1 MNAVTAVTAMT
12 AMRSRLPTPRR
23 ARHATLPAGL
33 WTGLCALA
41 VPGADGR
48 AHARPTQ
55 PVGLQYTSSAVVTE
69 TDAAGR
75 VTRSPAL
82 VGRTRALGP
91 RARVDIVA
99 GNDEIRTGDYLL
111 TADGG
116 RTITMVSPA
125 RREYRQLTPD
135 TFGSRLAAE
144 LRGRA
149 SFSAASVQVER
160 PHPAAST
167 PAVRGTRTVAHDPP
181 TSPPMSPPVSCLRIA
196 RAFRLRV
203 RVMLVRDVDLE
214 VHETSDY
221 WLHAA
226 LRHVPD
232 PLASYLIADA
242 DAPAAAD
249 PTLAADTRAARQAA
263 AGAFAVRWVHR
274 TVTRHKSQRTETVTA
289 LEVGTVAPVP
299 IDSGHF
305 AVPPGF
311 TRRAPE

>member
-1 MNAVTAVTAMT
+1 MPAMT
-12 AMRSRLPTPRR
+12 AVRSGVPPPCR
-23 ARHATLPAGL
+23 AGHATPSAGL
-33 WTGLCALA
+33 SAGLCTLA
-41 VPGADGR
+41 VPGVHGR

-55 PVGLQYTSSAVVTE
+55 PVGLQYTSSVVVTE

-75 VTRSPAL
+75 VTRLPAL
-82 VGRTRALGP
+82 GGRTRAVGP
-91 RARVDIVA
+91 PARVDIVA

-125 RREYRQLTPD
+125 PRQYRQLTPD
-135 TFGSRLAAE
+135 TFGTRLAAE

-149 SFSAASVQVER
+149 SFSAGSVHVEW
-160 PHPAAST
+160 PHLADST
-167 PAVRGTRTVAHDPP
+167 SPVRGTRGAAQDPQ
-181 TSPPMSPPVSCLRIA
+181 TSPPVSRLRIA

-203 RVMLVRDVDLE
+203 RLLLVRHVDLE

-221 WLHAA
+221 GLHAA
-226 LRHVPD
+226 RRHVPD

-242 DAPAAAD
+242 DAPTAAD
-249 PTLAADTRAARQAA
+249 PTFAADTRAARQAA
-263 AGAFAVRWVHR
+263 AGAFAVRWVRR
-274 TVTRHKSQRTETVTA
+274 TVTRHKRQRTETVTA

-299 IDSGHF
+299 VDSANF

-311 TRRAPE
+311 TRQAPE